1 MLEEPGWKP
10 IAVHRWSPMIH
21 RSPTGGPLRW
31 HPQLLRWLPVDHWWK
46 NFDPTS
52 GPSIIPP
59 VVTECSIGGHR
70 WKLINTPL
78 ATLVEKKCVPC
89 KDLARF
95 SFKVLQ
101 DNAFFCKTSC
111 KNLARNKF
119 PCKILA
125 RNTISLKDSC
135 KEYCFLERFLQGKKI
150 RWKILARN
158 SVSLKDSGKEKNS
171 LEN

>member
-1 MLEEPGWKP
+1 MK
-10 IAVHRWSPMIH
+10 IANPFLI
-21 RSPTGGPLRW
+21 
-31 HPQLLRWLPVDHWWK
+31 K
-46 NFDPTS
+46 
-52 GPSIIPP
+52 I
-59 VVTECSIGGHR
+59 
-70 WKLINTPL
+70 KLIKTYQLSFDWQCISLLKLLAPLLTRTNKTVPKGFFAKKFKIHGILTTP
-78 ATLVEKKCVPC
+78 LVEKKCVPC

-150 RWKILARN
+150 VGRFLQGI
-158 SVSLKDSGKEKNS
+158 VFP
-171 LEN
+171 